1 MRALA
6 ALLFLASPVQ
16 SRQEKPLRDRLDA
29 LVQDLKLK
37 DARVGVLVFSVRD
50 GAAVYARNERDP
62 LKLASNTKLLTT
74 AAALCRLG
82 PDFAFRTALGT
93 AGNDLHVFGGG
104 DPNISGRFH
113 DDDPTAVFKAW
124 AAKLK
129 AAGVAGVGDIVL
141 HAGIFDE
148 VQTHPEWKVHDPW
161 WWWGA
166 PFGALS
172 LNDNCVDVTVE
183 PAGPGKPCKVSLSPD
198 TAYVTID
205 NRTRSAAK
213 PQKPF
218 GFTRARGTNEI
229 SLRGEVGAK
238 ATYPVAIHDPVR
250 WFGAVLKET
259 LVRCGIEVSGKI
271 AESPASREEVGGFK
285 ELAAHESGLLP
296 TLGACNKPSQ
306 NFYAEML
313 LRTLGWKL
321 KGKGTTANGLAAVRE
336 FLVQEVGMEEV
347 SQADGSGL
355 TRENSAAAADLV
367 KLLLYMRRHKNGKE
381 FAESLPANGA
391 PKGTLRS
398 RLTAPELKGRLRA
411 KTGHIAG
418 VSTLSGYA
426 ESAGGDTF
434 VFSILVNSGANAST
448 SPADR
453 LQDQL
458 CELLL
463 RHKGD

>member
-1 MRALA
+1 MKASLFVVLLLLPRA
-6 ALLFLASPVQ
+6 
-16 SRQEKPLRDRLDA
+16 QEVPLRDQIEA
-29 LVQDLKLK
+29 AVKGLKAK
-37 DARVGVLVFSVRD
+37 DAKVGVLVCSAKANR
-50 GAAVYARNERDP
+50 AVYAWNDRDP
-62 LKLASNTKLLTT
+62 FRLASNTKLLTT
-74 AAALCRLG
+74 AAAICKLG
-82 PDFAFRTALGT
+82 PDFTFRTAVGT
-93 AGNDLHVFGGG
+93 AGDGLHVFGGG

-113 DDDPTAVFKAW
+113 DDDPTAIFKAW

-129 AAGVAGVGDIVL
+129 AAGVARVGDIVL
-141 HAGIFDE
+141 HGGIFDE
-148 VQTHPEWKVHDPW
+148 VQTHPEWAIYDPW

-183 PAGPGKPCKVSLSPD
+183 PAEPGKPCRVSLSPD

-205 NRTRSAAK
+205 NKTQSAAK

-218 GFTRARGTNEI
+218 GFTRARGTNGI

-238 ATYPVAIHDPVR
+238 ATYSVAIHDPAR
-250 WFGAVLKET
+250 YFGTVLRET
-259 LVRCGIEVSGKI
+259 LVRSGIEVAGKI
-271 AESPASREEVGGFK
+271 EESPAPREDVKGFK
-285 ELAAHESGLLP
+285 ELAVHESGLLP

-321 KGKGTTANGLAAVRE
+321 KGKGTTENGLAAVRE
-336 FLVQEVGMEEV
+336 FLVKEVGLEEV
-347 SQADGSGL
+347 SQVDGSGL
-355 TRENSAAAADLV
+355 TRENSASAADLV
-367 KLLLYMRRHKNGKE
+367 KLLLYMRKHRSGKD
-381 FAESLPANGA
+381 FAESLPANGV

-398 RLTAPELKGRLRA
+398 RLTAPDLKGRLRA
-411 KTGHIAG
+411 KTGHVGG

-426 ESAGGDTF
+426 ESADGDTF
-434 VFSILVNSGANAST
+434 VFSILVNSGAGVST

-453 LQDQL
+453 LQDQV

-463 RHKGD
+463 RHKGE